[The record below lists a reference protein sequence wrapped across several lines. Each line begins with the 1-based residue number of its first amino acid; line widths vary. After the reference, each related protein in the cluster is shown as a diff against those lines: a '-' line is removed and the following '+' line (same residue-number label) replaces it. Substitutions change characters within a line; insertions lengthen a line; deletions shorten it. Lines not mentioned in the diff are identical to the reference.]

1 MDADAP
7 SGEALLAVALA
18 ALDGY
23 RVAGE
28 CAMRALWPAA
38 PAEAPPPPLQLPSP
52 AAALRSAAA
61 TALME
66 RWARAADG
74 VLGGAGGGGALA
86 RAPLRAPLGAPPLQ
100 LERMPPS
107 FSLLTAA
114 LHSRRARCCG
124 TPPLEP
130 ALCLL
135 CGTLLCA
142 GPKCKRAASRGG
154 GPAECTLHA
163 AACGGGAC
171 LFFLVHQGVVL
182 LVDGG
187 RAAYHG
193 SIYLD
198 AHGEEDRG
206 LRRGKPLYLNAARI
220 AELAALWR
228 AHGVPL
234 EVARARASA
243 STLIPLEYF

>member
-1 MDADAP
+1 MP
-7 SGEALLAVALA
+7 F
-18 ALDGY
+18 
-23 RVAGE
+23 
-28 CAMRALWPAA
+28 
-38 PAEAPPPPLQLPSP
+38 
-52 AAALRSAAA
+52 
-61 TALME
+61 
-66 RWARAADG
+66 G
-74 VLGGAGGGGALA
+74 VVP
-86 RAPLRAPLGAPPLQ
+86 RYY
-100 LERMPPS
+100 
-107 FSLLTAA
+107 
-114 LHSRRARCCG
+114 
-124 TPPLEP
+124 
-130 ALCLL
+130 
-135 CGTLLCA
+135 
-142 GPKCKRAASRGG
+142 G